1 MQIVKQQRN
10 GSLPGDKETF
20 MGKQLVSVLRLDG
33 DVTQL
38 AQLFEGEFNMVTRR
52 RALPKYFSVTV
63 PDMKRRFL

>member
-1 MQIVKQQRN
+1 
-10 GSLPGDKETF
+10 

-63 PDMKRRFL
+63 PDMKRFFL